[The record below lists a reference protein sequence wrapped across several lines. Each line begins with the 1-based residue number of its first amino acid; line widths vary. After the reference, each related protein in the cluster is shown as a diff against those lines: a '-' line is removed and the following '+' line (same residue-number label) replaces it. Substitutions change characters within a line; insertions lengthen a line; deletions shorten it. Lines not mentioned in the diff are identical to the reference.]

1 MKNPFSLVVS
11 FFSWIL
17 DRTLLIFELSVDF
30 TLGTLDIF
38 LSIFRTFYI
47 ILKYMI
53 EYRTLQAP
61 RHVWEY
67 SGFIYIA
74 NTLILGYI
82 GLVVLLN
89 FFAYFPIFPE
99 TINKIANFFAV
110 HQRQYVSSFILLL
123 FILPKQKILRDP
135 VTRKFF
141 RRGWFKDYGSAYL
154 FTKYLTFVLIILC
167 LCGIY
172 IHLG

>member
-53 EYRTLQAP
+53 EYRTLRAP
-61 RHVWEY
+61 RDVWEY

-89 FFAYFPIFPE
+89 FFAYFSIYYFP
-99 TINKIANFFAV
+99 FFCHILV
-110 HQRQYVSSFILLL
+110 DLSSL
-123 FILPKQKILRDP
+123 FSSGSVFCSSSESLYFLSPGPNLRMP
-135 VTRKFF
+135 
-141 RRGWFKDYGSAYL
+141 
-154 FTKYLTFVLIILC
+154 
-167 LCGIY
+167 
-172 IHLG
+172 

>member
-61 RHVWEY
+61 RDVWEY

-110 HQRQYVSSFILLL
+110 HQRQYVSSQSVVLQILGQCPETCARRLMNTH
-123 FILPKQKILRDP
+123 LRYFPAQSSYQHRPDH
-135 VTRKFF
+135 
-141 RRGWFKDYGSAYL
+141 D
-154 FTKYLTFVLIILC
+154 
-167 LCGIY
+167 
-172 IHLG
+172 

>member
-1 MKNPFSLVVS
+1 
-11 FFSWIL
+11 
-17 DRTLLIFELSVDF
+17 
-30 TLGTLDIF
+30 
-38 LSIFRTFYI
+38 
-47 ILKYMI
+47 MI
-53 EYRTLQAP
+53 EYRTLRAP
-61 RHVWEY
+61 RDVWEY

-82 GLVVLLN
+82 GLVVLL
-89 FFAYFPIFPE
+89 
-99 TINKIANFFAV
+99 NFFAV

-172 IHLG
+172 INPS